1 MLYQLYKFLIKKIEA
16 GPEGPANLYN
26 KEGRRV
32 NIMILN
38 VYKFVNY
45 KLLIIYQNVIE
56 SKRINS

>member
-16 GPEGPANLYN
+16 GQEGPANLYN